1 MLRWQHQAQ
10 AAPLPESLV
19 TGNSAIDHE
28 HALLL
33 DQLDNLRAARD
44 LSTRDEAV
52 GEALNNISQLLL
64 SHFAH
69 EEAFMRNSPM
79 PEGAF
84 ADHLDAHLAIIE
96 EMCNLQTLMMKAPV
110 MVAEVLTTIET
121 WIVAHIR
128 DFDLQIKR
136 YD

>member
-1 MLRWQHQAQ
+1 MLRWQHHTQAT
-10 AAPLPESLV
+10 PLPESLV

-33 DQLDNLRAARD
+33 DQLDNLRSARD

-64 SHFAH
+64 SHFSH
-69 EEAFMRNSPM
+69 EESIMRNSSM
-79 PEGAF
+79 PEDAF
-84 ADHLDAHLAIIE
+84 SDHLDAHLTIIE
-96 EMCNLQTLMMKAPV
+96 ELCNLQAMMMRTPV
-110 MVAEVLTTIET
+110 MVAEILATIER

-128 DFDLQIKR
+128 DFDLQITR
-136 YD
+136 ND